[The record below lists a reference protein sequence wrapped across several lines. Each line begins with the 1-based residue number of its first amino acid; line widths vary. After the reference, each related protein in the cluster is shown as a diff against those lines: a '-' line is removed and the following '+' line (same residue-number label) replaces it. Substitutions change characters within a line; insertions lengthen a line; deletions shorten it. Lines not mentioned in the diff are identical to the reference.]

1 MAGLK
6 VFISSTCYD
15 LSLLRSELRSFILS
29 LGYDPVMSDYADV
42 VYDPRIH
49 THTSCIDEVANCD
62 MLVVIIG
69 SRLGG
74 KSVPEALEKVDFAS
88 LENIS
93 KDSALLSKDT
103 PVSITQLEVLKK
115 NRKQP
120 NTFSNLLTSSV

>member
-103 PVSITQLEVLKK
+103 PV
-115 NRKQP
+115 
-120 NTFSNLLTSSV
+120 

>member
-74 KSVPEALEKVDFAS
+74 KSVPENLRVLCTVCNARKSDHW
-88 LENIS
+88 
-93 KDSALLSKDT
+93 DT
-103 PVSITQLEVLKK
+103 
-115 NRKQP
+115 NG
-120 NTFSNLLTSSV
+120 